1 MKDSNICVWG
11 GIYKLD
17 IMPNNANSKSAHG
30 DKVTVIMRIVK
41 FELPKLGAIGYL
53 TFKVQNLMYLIKLN
67 PHYSSNFHMHP

>member
-30 DKVTVIMRIVK
+30 DKVTVIMRIVSLN
-41 FELPKLGAIGYL
+41 FLSW
-53 TFKVQNLMYLIKLN
+53 VQLDT
-67 PHYSSNFHMHP
+67 